1 MGVVTTGVLT
11 LDLSAWVPGSSNSS
25 WLTFSLRW
33 WVALGCRSPVLSV
46 RLPYDSETLPKRR
59 RAFQFQKMQVRTR
72 HLPKR
77 LRRLG
82 NCLKGDPVIIVLSEA
97 ENARLKSRG

>member
-1 MGVVTTGVLT
+1 
-11 LDLSAWVPGSSNSS
+11 
-25 WLTFSLRW
+25 
-33 WVALGCRSPVLSV
+33 V

-97 ENARLKSRG
+97 EMRV